1 MTNKGL
7 ISIIVPCY
15 MKDNYLAETLDS
27 VIAQTYTKW
36 ECIIINDGSPDN
48 TEVIARQYCN
58 LDNRFHY
65 LSQHNYGLSTSRNNG
80 INASSG
86 EFILPLDADDTIGKT
101 YLEKAITYFN
111 AHPNTKLVY
120 CKARKF
126 GVENGIWELPPYN
139 YDTLLWSNCLF
150 CTSMYR
156 RSDYDKT
163 SGYNSNMKYG
173 LEDWDF
179 WLSLLKKDD
188 IVYKIDDTLFF
199 YRTTPDSMVKRISDN
214 TTIMHRQ
221 LVTNHPDIYSQYFQ
235 DIIDLKLQ
243 IQSLQE
249 ALSHANYEIGRITH
263 RRVFQIADKVSQFL
277 KSLCC
282 R

>member
-1 MTNKGL
+1 MTKGL

-15 MKDNYLAETLDS
+15 MKDNYLADTLDS
-27 VIAQTYTKW
+27 VISQTYAHW
-36 ECIIINDGSPDN
+36 ECIIVNDGSPDN
-48 TEVIARQYCN
+48 TEAIAKKYCN
-58 LDNRFHY
+58 RDNRFRY
-65 LSQHNYGLSTSRNNG
+65 LFQHNSGLSNSRNNG
-80 INASSG
+80 IKASSG
-86 EFILPLDADDTIGKT
+86 EYILPLDADDIIGNT
-101 YLEKAITYFN
+101 YLEKAITHFN
-111 AHPNTKLVY
+111 SYPYTKLVY

-126 GVENGIWELPPYN
+126 GVENGIWELPPYD
-139 YDTLLWSNCLF
+139 YDKLMWNNCLF

-156 RSDYDKT
+156 RADYDKT

-188 IVYKIDDTLFF
+188 VIYQIDEILFF
-199 YRTTPDSMVKRISDN
+199 YRTTSNSMIKKISDN
-214 TTIMHRQ
+214 TKKMHRQ
-221 LVTNHPDIYSQYFQ
+221 LVINHPEVYSNHFQ
-235 DIIDLKLQ
+235 DLIDLKLQ

-263 RRVFQIADKVSQFL
+263 RRVFQITDKVSHFL
-277 KSLCC
+277 KRLCC